1 MHLKPADGT
10 VFKYSPRACFTTRG
24 HAPPARKIAGRL
36 DEVSE
41 GEEGLFGQRLAVGED
56 AARLGVA
63 DDPLRVEEGGG
74 ATREDRPLRVE
85 EGDGTAREDRLQ
97 IAAAALAQQ
106 LQLLLVGQTR
116 LARAPGRRRRACA
129 TASASPRRPGPAC
142 SCRSPSLRLP
152 V

>member
-41 GEEGLFGQRLAVGED
+41 GEEGLFGQRLAVVED

-63 DDPLRVEEGGG
+63 DDP
-74 ATREDRPLRVE
+74 PRVE
-85 EGDGTAREDRLQ
+85 EGDGAARDDRFQ
-97 IAAAALAQQ
+97 VAAAELAPQFQ
-106 LQLLLVGQTR
+106 PPRVHAEIGGGWEGCRLCWKLQEG
-116 LARAPGRRRRACA
+116 
-129 TASASPRRPGPAC
+129 
-142 SCRSPSLRLP
+142 LRLP
-152 V
+152 GH